1 MQPNEATLIIVDGN
15 HALHRVL
22 RMEDYAGLSSTSGE
36 PTGGVYGVLSTLR
49 KSLQKF
55 NVITNIIY
63 CWDSESRSARR
74 MALLPEYKANR
85 GPKPGEEEEHAKF
98 KALFDDQ
105 RLKVMEIL
113 VYLGCRQI
121 ILPGKEGDDL
131 VGRICTHYKDTP
143 KVIVSE
149 DRDFL
154 QLIDDTTSM
163 YRPILDKFFTKE
175 NFKEA
180 VGVPLCNFKMKK
192 ALLGDDGDAV
202 PGIEG
207 VGGTTTDKVANA
219 MSEVAGPET
228 FDSRKSDLIRACNDL
243 MESDKRSR
251 KRYSKIVENL
261 DIVDRNFK
269 LIDICAEEFTQ
280 EEQNTLDREVHSRA
294 YFLEQEI
301 LQFFQ
306 RMEFNS
312 FLQKWSWFSE
322 PFRRLS

>member
-1 MQPNEATLIIVDGN
+1 MEPSEARLLVIDGN

-22 RMEDYAGLSSTSGE
+22 RMEEYAGLTSTSGE
-36 PTGGVYGVLSTLR
+36 HTGGVYGILSTLR

-55 NVITNIIY
+55 NVITNIVY
-63 CWDSESRSARR
+63 CWDHGRSARR
-74 MALLPEYKANR
+74 LALYPEYKANR
-85 GPKPGEEEEHAKF
+85 GPKPGEEEEHARF
-98 KALFDDQ
+98 QALFDDQ

-121 ILPGKEGDDL
+121 MMSGKEGDDL
-131 VGRICTHYKDTP
+131 VGRICKLYKDTP

-154 QLIDDTTSM
+154 QLIDGTTTM
-163 YRPILDKFFTKE
+163 YRPILDKFFTTE
-175 NFKEA
+175 NFQES

-192 ALLGDDGDAV
+192 ALLGDDGDN
-202 PGIEG
+202 ISSIDG

-219 MSEVAGPET
+219 MSMEGTGDT
-228 FDSRKSDLIRACNDL
+228 FDSKKADLIRACNDL
-243 MESDKRSR
+243 METDKRSR
-251 KRYSKIVENL
+251 KRYTKIVENL

-280 EEQNTLDREVHSRA
+280 EEQDTLDQEVHSRA

-312 FLQKWSWFSE
+312 LLQKWSWFSE